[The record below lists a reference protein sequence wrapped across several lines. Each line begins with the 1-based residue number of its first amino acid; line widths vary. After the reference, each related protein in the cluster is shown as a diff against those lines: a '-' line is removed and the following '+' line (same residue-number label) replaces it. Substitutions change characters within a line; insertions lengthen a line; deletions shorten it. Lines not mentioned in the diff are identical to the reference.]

1 MKFVKRQ
8 LCTRMTKAHGMG
20 LRLRS
25 RRGSALV
32 IILSAVVLVSILV
45 ILFISQATLNRQISF
60 SSAGQYRAEAVGVTA
75 MDTIVGDLRS
85 EIIAG
90 STETTVNGISIY
102 RPTNNF
108 TVVPQRVADAD
119 YANVVKR
126 SASLQ
131 PSWTGTNY
139 LAAPMAVTRSAAS
152 NSSTNLSAN
161 GRFIKAER
169 WNAPYLLGSTLP
181 AGFVSPDW
189 ILITR
194 HGAITNGGNMPS
206 MADLAN
212 AAPANQNYVIGR
224 FAYMIYDEGG
234 LLDINV
240 AGHPTAV
247 PEIFKS
253 KRGLLPQI
261 DLGKIPGITD
271 ADSIV
276 QWRNAN
282 TLLAYADNV
291 LSNTNGFTEVASGDR
306 TFLSRQDLIRYVKQH
321 PSEID
326 PAALQ
331 YLATFT
337 RELNAPS
344 TTPNP
349 KSVMAGFP
357 AAGQEKAINPSLID
371 TRVTREFT
379 RPDGTPALT
388 GEPLI
393 KSRFPLSRLS
403 AFTRTAR
410 WDKTSPNYAFF
421 GLTRNTI
428 SEKWLYR
435 DGADRILTLA
445 EVADEGRE
453 PDFLELLQAG
463 IGIGSLGMAG
473 GNWSSDTSALDKDYG
488 LQIAQIAANL
498 IDQYD
503 ADAWVTQISFG
514 ANTVSGIENLPYLV
528 RIIEQPYRASRDG
541 SGVSP
546 TLEDFSDDIGMWYR
560 PEIWNP
566 HAYSQSSAANS
577 SGPTE
582 FRYWVEGEVCL
593 ALFAT
598 QTDEPT
604 EGAGDYVPKGKSA
617 PPTNLTSGPGI
628 TFGNSSIFNN
638 PTLLDSAPNLA
649 ATGNDR
655 MTDGSKSFVGIF
667 VGKVPARDSR
677 IFTTNKAGFF
687 RRALAQ
693 PTTFLNHNL
702 QYKQNG
708 VWVTYDTIR
717 RYTEGAATVDN
728 RYTDYTTPNEVAA
741 QWQSISSGSPFNLR
755 SDPRTDRFGVAV
767 NGNTPYAYGNTV
779 RPSGH
784 PGTFLH
790 GLLYKPAVGWTYGG
804 PSGDEMYPGLL
815 SENKPESTTHYSD
828 PDGTIR
834 RGDSAYADTS
844 VSTGGL
850 PLAQDPE
857 FSKTKSRPLILNR
870 PFRSVAE
877 MGYASRGMPW
887 KHLDFFTAESA
898 DTALLDLFCI
908 NPPPPSALRA
918 GVIDLN
924 TRQPAVLSAALS
936 GSIRREEPGGSP
948 GEIADTTGS
957 TLSDSD
963 ASTLATS
970 LVGLTSSADSAYGPL
985 RTRGDLVT
993 RWLGDT
999 TIVPVGMGTTKLD
1012 DHIKRRREAP
1022 IRVLAD
1028 VGSTRTWNLLI
1039 DVVAQSGR
1047 YTTTSANL
1055 NQFVVEGERRYWWH
1069 IALDRYTGKIVDQH
1083 LETVFE

>member
-1 MKFVKRQ
+1 MKFVERQ
-8 LCTRMTKAHGMG
+8 LRTRMTGTHGT
-20 LRLRS
+20 RLRPRS
-25 RRGSALV
+25 QRGSALV

-60 SSAGQYRAEAVGVTA
+60 SSAGQYRAETVGVTA
-75 MDTIVGDLRS
+75 LDTIVGDLRS

-102 RPTNNF
+102 QPTNNF
-108 TVVPQRVADAD
+108 TAVPQRIADAG
-119 YANVVKR
+119 YTNVVKR

-131 PSWTGTNY
+131 ASWAGTNY
-139 LAAPMAVTRSAAS
+139 LAAPTAVTRAAAN

-169 WNAPYLLGSTLP
+169 WNAPYLLGPTLP

-206 MADLAN
+206 MADLAT
-212 AAPANQNYVIGR
+212 ASPANQNCVIGR

-240 AGHPTAV
+240 AGYPGTV
-247 PEIFKS
+247 TEVFKS

-261 DLGKIPGITD
+261 DLGKIPGVAD
-271 ADSIV
+271 ANSIV
-276 QWRNAN
+276 KWRNAN
-282 TLLAYADNV
+282 TFLTYSDNV

-321 PSEID
+321 PAEID
-326 PAALQ
+326 PQALQ

-344 TTPNP
+344 TTPIP
-349 KSVMAGFP
+349 KSVAASFP

-371 TRVTREFT
+371 TRVTKEFT
-379 RPDGTPALT
+379 RLDGTPALT

-410 WDKTSPNYAFF
+410 WDRTSPNYAFL
-421 GLTRNTI
+421 GLSRNTI
-428 SEKWLYR
+428 SEPWLYR
-435 DGADRILTLA
+435 DGATRILTLA

-473 GNWSSDTSALDKDYG
+473 GDWSSDTSALDKDYG

-498 IDQYD
+498 IDQND
-503 ADAWVTQISFG
+503 ADAWVTQIRFG
-514 ANTVSGIENLPYLV
+514 SNIVSGIENLPYLV
-528 RIIEQPYRASRDG
+528 RIMEQPYRASRDG
-541 SGVSP
+541 SGVSL

-566 HAYSQSSAANS
+566 HAYSQSSTTNS
-577 SGPTE
+577 NGPTE
-582 FRYWVEGEVCL
+582 FRYWIEGEVSL
-593 ALFAT
+593 ALFAS
-598 QTDEPT
+598 QLEEPSE
-604 EGAGDYVPKGKSA
+604 EGGDYVPKGKSTPIDLSA
-617 PPTNLTSGPGI
+617 RPGI
-628 TFGNSSIFNN
+628 TFANSSSFNN
-638 PTLLDSAPNLA
+638 PSLLDSAPNVG
-649 ATGNDR
+649 ATGDDR
-655 MTDGSKSFVGIF
+655 MTDGSKSFVGVF
-667 VGKVPARDSR
+667 VGKVPAKDSR
-677 IFTTNKAGFF
+677 IFKTSLAGVF

-708 VWVTYDTIR
+708 VWVTYDTMR
-717 RYTEGAATVDN
+717 KYTEGAATVDN
-728 RYTDYTTPNEVAA
+728 TITYNMPSEVAA
-741 QWQSISSGSPFNLR
+741 IWQSTSSGSPFNLR

-767 NGNTPYAYGNTV
+767 NGNNQYAYGNTV

-784 PGTFLH
+784 IGNYVH
-790 GLLYKPAVGWTYGG
+790 GLLAKPAAGWTYGG
-804 PSGDEMYPGLL
+804 PSGDEMYLGLL
-815 SENKPESTTHYSD
+815 SENKPESITHYAD

-887 KHLDFFTAESA
+887 KHLDFFTSESA

-908 NPPPPSALRA
+908 NPPPPSAVRA

-924 TRQPAVLSAALS
+924 TRQTSVLSAALS
-936 GSIRREEPGGSP
+936 GAIRREEAGGSP
-948 GEIADTTGS
+948 GEIADATGS

-963 ASTLATS
+963 ATTLATS
-970 LVGLTSSADSAYGPL
+970 LVGLTSSTDSSYGPL
-985 RTRGDLVT
+985 MTRGDLVT

-1028 VGSTRTWNLLI
+1028 IGSTRTWNLLI

-1047 YTTTSANL
+1047 YSTTSANL
-1055 NQFVVEGERRYWWH
+1055 NQFIVEGERRYWWH
-1069 IALDRYTGKIVDQH
+1069 IALDRYTGKIVDQY